1 MDTKEMFAT
10 ALRLEKP
17 WYISKIEFTEL
28 QNNSNNRG
36 RLKREEAKLKAA
48 TKNGPQENELQDK
61 AVTAMHHMLSGI
73 EATGELHIYID
84 YERGSKFPYPNADA
98 DSEVLVGAYDDKQ
111 MTWRHLNFWQYKTY
125 IHANVPRVGDKARG
139 LKPRKI
145 EVPWARNQSGFT
157 LLFES
162 FIVELTKYMPP
173 ANVAAIVGENDTRL
187 WRIIRHYV
195 GGARAKAD
203 YSKVTKLGVD
213 ETSKKGQKYVTV
225 FANLETRKVLY
236 VTEGKDQT
244 TVERFASDFSEHQG
258 NCKNIDIITCDMSLG
273 FKAGIAKHLL
283 NATTVID
290 KFHVIK
296 HANEAVDT
304 VRKAESKENNLQK
317 ELLKKTKYIWLKNDA
332 NLTEKQRA
340 KKEVLLQKHL
350 KTGRACMMREELQ
363 SIYES
368 SDGREEAEAAFKKL
382 CSWIMHSKLEPMK
395 KFCKMLREHWNEI
408 LNYFDNKYTNAIL
421 EGINSII
428 QNIKRRARGFRN
440 EEYFETMIYLVCGEI
455 DIDSLLV
462 WN

>member
-17 WYISKIEFTEL
+17 WYIAKIEFTEL

-36 RLKREEAKLKAA
+36 RLKREEAKLKATA
-48 TKNGPQENELQDK
+48 KNGPQEDELQDE
-61 AVTAMHHMLSGI
+61 AVTAMHHILSGI

-84 YERGSKFPYPNADA
+84 YERGSKFPYPNADV

-111 MTWRHLNFWQYKTY
+111 MTWRHLNFWQYRTY

-145 EVPWARNQSGFT
+145 EVPWARSQSGFT

-195 GGARAKAD
+195 AGARAKAD

-244 TVERFASDFSEHQG
+244 TVERFALDFSEHQG

-363 SIYES
+363 SIYEN
-368 SDGREEAEAAFKKL
+368 SDGREEAEAALKKL